1 MNTRTVLRFSRRFI
15 WRRAL
20 LIPLAAALAAC
31 GALGRRESEERTPMT
46 QGAADSQTSSA
57 PAPAAQSKAQ
67 ESTSTRS
74 QASTQL
80 KDSTELPATPAC
92 DDDDDPTPPQTAGPF
107 YTPNTPLRTSLL
119 EPGSAGTRMLLS
131 GQVLS
136 TRCTPIAG
144 ALLDFW
150 HTDNAGNYDNE
161 GYNFRGHQ
169 FADDTGRF
177 VLETIV
183 PGIYPGRT
191 RHIHVRVQAPNQP
204 ILTTQLYFP
213 SESGN
218 QGDSIFNPAL
228 LVTFADTANGK
239 EAQFTFVLDAP
250 E

>member
-1 MNTRTVLRFSRRFI
+1 
-15 WRRAL
+15 
-20 LIPLAAALAAC
+20 
-31 GALGRRESEERTPMT
+31 MT
-46 QGAADSQTSSA
+46 QGAADSQTSTA
-57 PAPAAQSKAQ
+57 PAPAAQSTAR
-67 ESTSTRS
+67 ESS
-74 QASTQL
+74 STQP
-80 KDSTELPATPAC
+80 KDSTQLPATPVC

-119 EPGSAGTRMLLS
+119 EPGIAGTRLLLS

-150 HTDNAGNYDNE
+150 HTDHAGAYDNE

-169 FADDTGRF
+169 FADDAGRF

-213 SESGN
+213 AESGN

-228 LVTFADTANGK
+228 LVALADAANGK
-239 EAQFTFVLDAP
+239 EAQFTFVLNVP
-250 E
+250 

>member
-1 MNTRTVLRFSRRFI
+1 MDTRTVLRFSRRFI

-20 LIPLAAALAAC
+20 LLPLAAVLAAC
-31 GALGRRESEERTPMT
+31 GALGRRAESQQVAVSEGTDTAQPT
-46 QGAADSQTSSA
+46 AA
-57 PAPAAQSKAQ
+57 PAQATQPAEDSKA
-67 ESTSTRS
+67 
-74 QASTQL
+74 ATQ
-80 KDSTELPATPAC
+80 SALPATPAC

-119 EPGSAGTRMLLS
+119 EPGIAGTRLLLS

-150 HTDNAGNYDNE
+150 HTDDAGAYDNE

-169 FADDTGRF
+169 FADDAGRF

-213 SESGN
+213 AESGN
-218 QGDSIFNPAL
+218 QGDSIFNSAL
-228 LVTFADTANGK
+228 LVTLADAANGK
-239 EAQFTFVLDAP
+239 EAQFTFVLDVP
-250 E
+250 

>member
-1 MNTRTVLRFSRRFI
+1 MGTRTVWRLSRRI
-15 WRRAL
+15 LWRRAL
-20 LIPLAAALAAC
+20 LIPLAAVLTAC
-31 GALGRRESEERTPMT
+31 GALGRSAERQQAAKT
-46 QGAADSQTSSA
+46 QAAADSQPSTA
-57 PAPAAQSKAQ
+57 PAPAARSGEQKQDSLQS
-67 ESTSTRS
+67 
-74 QASTQL
+74 ASTTQ
-80 KDSTELPATPAC
+80 LPATPAC
-92 DDDDDPTPPQTAGPF
+92 DDDDAPTLPQTAGPF

-119 EPGSAGTRMLLS
+119 EPGSAGTRLLLS

-136 TRCTPIAG
+136 TRCMPIAG

-150 HTDNAGNYDNE
+150 HTDDAGVYDNE

-169 FADDTGRF
+169 FADETGRF

-213 SESGN
+213 AESGN

-228 LVTFADTANGK
+228 LVTFVDAANGK
-239 EAQFTFVLDAP
+239 EAQFTFVLDVP
-250 E
+250 

>member
-1 MNTRTVLRFSRRFI
+1 MGTRTVWRLSRRFL

-20 LIPLAAALAAC
+20 LIPLAAVLTAC
-31 GALGRRESEERTPMT
+31 GALGRSAERQQAAKT
-46 QGAADSQTSSA
+46 QAAADSQSSTA
-57 PAPAAQSKAQ
+57 PAPAARSGEQKQDFSQS
-67 ESTSTRS
+67 
-74 QASTQL
+74 ASTTQ
-80 KDSTELPATPAC
+80 LPATPAC
-92 DDDDDPTPPQTAGPF
+92 DDDDAPTLPQTAGPF

-119 EPGSAGTRMLLS
+119 EPGSAGTRLLLS

-169 FADDTGRF
+169 FADDAGRF

-213 SESGN
+213 GESNN

-228 LVTFADTANGK
+228 LVTLEDTTDGK
-239 EAQFTFVLDAP
+239 EAQFTFVLDMP
-250 E
+250 

>member
-1 MNTRTVLRFSRRFI
+1 MAQPT
-15 WRRAL
+15 A
-20 LIPLAAALAAC
+20 
-31 GALGRRESEERTPMT
+31 
-46 QGAADSQTSSA
+46 A
-57 PAPAAQSKAQ
+57 PAQAAQSGEQKQ
-67 ESTSTRS
+67 DSS
-74 QASTQL
+74 QAATATQ
-80 KDSTELPATPAC
+80 LPATPAC

-119 EPGSAGTRMLLS
+119 EPGIAGTRLLLS

-136 TRCTPIAG
+136 TQCTPIAG

-150 HTDNAGNYDNE
+150 HTDDAGVYDNE

-169 FADDTGRF
+169 FADDAGRF

-213 SESGN
+213 AESGN

-228 LVTFADTANGK
+228 LVTLADAANGK
-239 EAQFTFVLDAP
+239 EAQFTFVLDVP
-250 E
+250 

>member
-1 MNTRTVLRFSRRFI
+1 MDTRTVLRFSRRFI

-20 LIPLAAALAAC
+20 LVPLAAVLAAC
-31 GALGRRESEERTPMT
+31 GALGRRSNQQQAAVSKGTDAT
-46 QGAADSQTSSA
+46 QPAEDSKSA
-57 PAPAAQSKAQ
+57 TQS
-67 ESTSTRS
+67 
-74 QASTQL
+74 
-80 KDSTELPATPAC
+80 ELPATPSC
-92 DDDDDPTPPQTAGPF
+92 EDDDEPTPPQTAGPF

-119 EPGSAGTRMLLS
+119 EPGIAGTRLLLA

-150 HTDNAGNYDNE
+150 HTDHAGAYDNE

-169 FADDTGRF
+169 FADDAGRF

-191 RHIHVRVQAPNQP
+191 RHIHVRVQAPNQS

-213 SESGN
+213 AESGN

-228 LVTFADTANGK
+228 LVTLADAANGK
-239 EAQFTFVLDAP
+239 EAQFTFVLDVP
-250 E
+250 